1 MFIMLFILLKRSPWS
16 DIYII
21 FEGYKMKKRSLIVSV
36 VMMTL
41 ITMIPCFTAPS
52 VKIDASWVRPD
63 YKAKKF
69 NKIIVIAVF
78 KVITTRQ
85 YAERKISEL
94 LKKNGVD
101 AIMGIN
107 VITPGEDKPSKEA
120 FVKKMKALNVDG
132 AIIVNLV
139 DVKKENPQAKKENQ
153 KTSVEHYDNLS
164 WNYGYFGNWGYPGYV
179 GGHGYYGPGYH
190 GGYYASY
197 TVSNYNISYDP
208 NWTDTTKKVVLAMHF
223 YEIGKDK
230 LVWVTQSSNAHV
242 DQANIE
248 YYINAYANAL
258 VDKMIGMKL
267 VEK

>member
-1 MFIMLFILLKRSPWS
+1 
-16 DIYII
+16 
-21 FEGYKMKKRSLIVSV
+21 MKKRNLIVSV
-36 VMMTL
+36 VIMTVL
-41 ITMIPCFTAPS
+41 TMVPCFTAPS

-69 NKIIVIAVF
+69 NKILVVADF

-85 YAERKISEL
+85 YAEKKISEL
-94 LKKNGVD
+94 LKKNGID
-101 AIMGIN
+101 AIKSID
-107 VITPGEDKPSKEA
+107 VITPGEKRPGKVA
-120 FVKKMKALNVDG
+120 FIKKMKELNVDG

-139 DVKKENPQAKKENQ
+139 SVKKENPQAAKEEQ

-164 WNYGYFGNWGYPGYV
+164 WDYGYFSSWGYPGYV
-179 GGHGYYGPGYH
+179 GGPGYYGPGYY

-197 TVSNYNISYDP
+197 TVDNYDISYDP

-230 LVWVTQSSNAHV
+230 LVWVAQSTHARV
-242 DQANIE
+242 DQADIE
-248 YYINAYANAL
+248 LYINAYANVL

-267 VEK
+267 VQK